1 MTTIRPTCSPNA
13 IENFDYDVETIPD
26 SANSNL
32 PLSERN
38 KWVLKSAILI
48 IGLAGTVIIFT
59 VLGVTHSL

>member
-32 PLSERN
+32 RN